1 MPTSDW
7 KTGDGPLMVVQID
20 HEMLGSLEP
29 WEPHDLVLA
38 NDTVIRLAR
47 IDGDFPC
54 HAHDEDEVFLCWEG
68 TFRIELEGGAPVEMA
83 RGSLFVVP
91 RGTRHRPIAD
101 RGPAYVLLV
110 ERPETL
116 QYGNEDPP
124 R

>member
-1 MPTSDW
+1 
-7 KTGDGPLMVVQID
+7 MVVQID

-47 IDGDFPC
+47 IDGDFPW
-54 HAHDEDEVFLCWEG
+54 HAHDEDEVFLCWDG
-68 TFRIELEGGAPVEMA
+68 TFRIELEGSDPVEMT
-83 RGSLFVVP
+83 RGTLFVVP

-101 RGPAYVLLV
+101 RGPAYALLV

-116 QYGNEDPP
+116 QYGNEEAA